1 MQQAKERLDKLISRP
16 ERLASRLR
24 RWCFGWTG
32 RTLFV
37 HLVSLSVVEEVTE
50 VKMCMRWFYS

>member
-50 VKMCMRWFYS
+50 VKMCM